1 MTYSAKAAAKRRMN
15 ISQYAEHRGCSR
27 QAVYKAMDE
36 GRITR
41 EPDGSIDPVRADRQW
56 ADNTCP
62 ASRWATSREDI
73 VLSPADLAR
82 ILDA

>member
-1 MTYSAKAAAKRRMN
+1 MN
-15 ISQYAEHRGCSR
+15 ISQYAEHRRCSR

-41 EPDGSIDPVRADRQW
+41 EPDGSIDPVKADRQW
-56 ADNTCP
+56 ADNTSP
-62 ASRWATSREDI
+62 ASRWATDREHT